1 VNPRRSSLSL
11 EEQDLFQQKRWTRR
25 WRNKKETDRR
35 LAPYPLGQE
44 GKYVPSPGLELGI
57 SSCLPSGLTLGKKLL
72 NINDKNN
79 TS

>member
-1 VNPRRSSLSL
+1 VNPRRSR
-11 EEQDLFQQKRWTRR
+11 LFALGAGFISTKEIDKKMEKQ
-25 WRNKKETDRR
+25 KETDRR